1 MGSHSVHILRNLIIV
16 LSLLFLFFL
25 AIELMG
31 AGFGKLSQSYVNSL
45 IQLTSNP
52 FITLFIGLLATAILQ
67 SSSTTTTMAV
77 ALVAVESLT
86 VEQAIPMII
95 GANVGTT
102 ITSTLVSLGYIT
114 KTAEFKKAVSA
125 GVCHD
130 LYNIIMAAFILPLEL
145 KYKLLSETS
154 RYLSEHIPGIYE
166 NKISIIGVSKLL
178 YPITNFVSTNLGS
191 IFTIIISLVLLFSS
205 VKLISNLLYN
215 KWIGKAKEN
224 VDNVFFNRN
233 YKSFGFGLLVTS
245 IVQSSSLTTSLVV
258 PLAATGKVNIKKAFY
273 FILGSNLG
281 TTLTAIIAALFR
293 SEAAMSLAIA
303 HFLFNMIGSFL
314 FLSIP
319 VLPSFTIYLS
329 EKLGLMTLKNRII
342 GFSYILLTFFLI
354 PFALIYFNS
363 NTDKVSKEI
372 ATPTEI
378 TAPRL
383 EE

>member
-1 MGSHSVHILRNLIIV
+1 MS
-16 LSLLFLFFL
+16 
-25 AIELMG
+25 
-31 AGFGKLSQSYVNSL
+31 AGFGKLSQPYVNSL
-45 IQLTSNP
+45 IKLTSNP

-86 VEQAIPMII
+86 VEQAIPLII

-102 ITSTLVSLGYIT
+102 ITSTLVSLSYIT

-130 LYNIIMAAFILPLEL
+130 LYNIIMAAIILPLEL

-166 NKISIIGVSKLL
+166 NKVSIIGVSNLL

-191 IFTIIISLVLLFSS
+191 MITIVISFVLLFSS
-205 VKLISNLLYN
+205 VKIISNLLYN

-273 FILGSNLG
+273 FILGANLG

-303 HFLFNMIGSFL
+303 HFLFNMIGSIL

-319 VLPSFTIYLS
+319 LLPSFTIYLS
-329 EKLGLMTLKNRII
+329 EKLGLITLKNRIV
-342 GFSYILLTFFLI
+342 GFTYILLTFFLI

-363 NTDKVSKEI
+363 NTEKMSKEI

-378 TAPRL
+378 KAPGL

>member
-1 MGSHSVHILRNLIIV
+1 MNPAMYFSMRYNLGSNSFLIFRNLVIV
-16 LSLLFLFFL
+16 VSLLLLFFL
-25 AIELMG
+25 AIELMS

-130 LYNIIMAAFILPLEL
+130 LYNIIMAALILPLEL

-166 NKISIIGVSKLL
+166 NKISIIGVSNLL
-178 YPITNFVSTNLGS
+178 SPITNFISTNLGS
-191 IFTIIISLVLLFSS
+191 MITILISLVLLFSS
-205 VKLISNLLYN
+205 VKIISNLLYN

-224 VDNVFFNRN
+224 VDNVIFNRN
-233 YKSFGFGLLVTS
+233 KYC
-245 IVQSSSLTTSLVV
+245 
-258 PLAATGKVNIKKAFY
+258 N
-273 FILGSNLG
+273 
-281 TTLTAIIAALFR
+281 
-293 SEAAMSLAIA
+293 
-303 HFLFNMIGSFL
+303 H
-314 FLSIP
+314 
-319 VLPSFTIYLS
+319 
-329 EKLGLMTLKNRII
+329 
-342 GFSYILLTFFLI
+342 
-354 PFALIYFNS
+354 
-363 NTDKVSKEI
+363 
-372 ATPTEI
+372 
-378 TAPRL
+378 
-383 EE
+383 